1 MERTGT
7 RIIRTASVETVLSPW
22 FLRQIGLRIDALGL
36 SRLKTT
42 GWLSDTIWNWE
53 GRILDASGGNLLR
66 DPDIVETAYG
76 GEESCRWNSDVKRFA
91 RTPPRRAPR
100 ASLALRLQL
109 WDAAFKIAGA
119 PVDPTHGAVTV
130 FKRTTL

>member
-76 GEESCRWNSDVKRFA
+76 GEESCR
-91 RTPPRRAPR
+91 RRGACVCGGR
-100 ASLALRLQL
+100 QHSFLSLAMSRI
-109 WDAAFKIAGA
+109 DYEAAWYS
-119 PVDPTHGAVTV
+119 
-130 FKRTTL
+130 